1 MARRNLSLE
10 VRKQL
15 HEVGRPVV
23 ADKGEVLFRSGQE
36 CEGAFLI
43 QSGQVRLSL
52 DTAANSYPPRTVSS
66 GFVVGLPASFSGEPY
81 SLTAEAKT
89 TCRLDFIS
97 RRTLLKAL
105 HEHPKTGFE
114 IVRLLSD
121 EIFQMRKAAKKAA
134 VTRSSAHLA

>member
-1 MARRNLSLE
+1 MAARTLSLE

-15 HEVGRPVV
+15 HEIGRPVV

-43 QSGQVRLSL
+43 QSGEVKLSL
-52 DTAANSYPPRTVSS
+52 DNASSSYPPRTVSS

-81 SLTAEAKT
+81 SLTAQAKT

-97 RRTLLKAL
+97 RRSLLKAL
-105 HEHPKTGFE
+105 HENPETGFE

-121 EIFQMRKAAKKAA
+121 EIFKMRKAAKKAA
-134 VTRSSAHLA
+134 GGRSSAHLA

>member
-1 MARRNLSLE
+1 MARRTLSLE

-15 HEVGRPVV
+15 HEAARSVV

-36 CEGAFLI
+36 CQGAFLI
-43 QSGQVRLSL
+43 QSGEVKLSL
-52 DTAANSYPPRTVSS
+52 DSVSNSYPPRTVSS

-89 TCRLDFIS
+89 MCRLDFIS
-97 RRTLLKAL
+97 RRKLLKVL

-121 EIFQMRKAAKKAA
+121 EIFKMRKAAEKAA
-134 VTRSSAHLA
+134 VMRTSANVA